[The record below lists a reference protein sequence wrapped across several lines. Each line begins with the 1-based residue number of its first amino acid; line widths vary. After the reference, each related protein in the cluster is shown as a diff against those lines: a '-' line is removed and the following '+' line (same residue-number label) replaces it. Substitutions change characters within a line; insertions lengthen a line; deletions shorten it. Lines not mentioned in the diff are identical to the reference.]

1 MCRALRPQ
9 VPEAKLAH
17 ETVGHI
23 TSARCVGQSEAATA
37 AHNRCV
43 SEIVKVLGSVEKEKR
58 GVKILTEHGEQ
69 AMGTLWANQELNEL
83 CSWEQTLSMARQAR
97 RARLDQRLKVETKM
111 SDPKQEER
119 ICSICM
125 VGNCAGRW
133 TDASGN
139 VVCCQCTAQTVSGLE
154 KDSVCE
160 ECWVAK
166 VERQRFDGVAIDAQS
181 KPKRLLI
188 IEVKRVSDTMAD
200 YWQRGV
206 NVAEKQYEDL
216 CEGIKNSLPSE
227 WECRFVPIILGKMSI
242 SEKAFGEAMEQLGI
256 SKAAG
261 KTLRQ
266 TLMNVLLEE
275 QDKLLRSFNAQLG
288 ENGGVSPAY

>member
-1 MCRALRPQ
+1 
-9 VPEAKLAH
+9 
-17 ETVGHI
+17 
-23 TSARCVGQSEAATA
+23 
-37 AHNRCV
+37 
-43 SEIVKVLGSVEKEKR
+43 
-58 GVKILTEHGEQ
+58 
-69 AMGTLWANQELNEL
+69 
-83 CSWEQTLSMARQAR
+83 
-97 RARLDQRLKVETKM
+97 
-111 SDPKQEER
+111 
-119 ICSICM
+119 
-125 VGNCAGRW
+125 
-133 TDASGN
+133 
-139 VVCCQCTAQTVSGLE
+139 
-154 KDSVCE
+154 
-160 ECWVAK
+160 
-166 VERQRFDGVAIDAQS
+166 
-181 KPKRLLI
+181 
-188 IEVKRVSDTMAD
+188 MAD

-288 ENGGVSPAY
+288 ENGGVSPAH